1 MYTRSKARELREY
14 GWKVSHAKC
23 DHQHPIGPTPG
34 QHVRLRKGATREL
47 VGEWDALITR
57 VRGLP
62 EDPTLFVVPGR
73 VVPLADRVGVAPLP
87 SGLTLGRHSRYY
99 MQAEPCVESDI
110 WRRFQP
116 VCMGQARWEMAFA
129 RLVPVAEAENYPMAR
144 FIQRI
149 PGMLDLAM
157 NGKPLLLVEP
167 EDAETLLTDCL
178 LLYPVD

>member
-23 DHQHPIGPTPG
+23 DHEHPIGPTPG
-34 QHVRLRKGATREL
+34 QHIRLRKGATREL
-47 VGEWDALITR
+47 VGEWDALMTR

-73 VVPLADRVGVAPLP
+73 VVPLAAQPGVDQLP
-87 SGLTLGRHSRYY
+87 PGLTLGRHSRYY
-99 MQAEPCVESDI
+99 MQVDSCVESDI
-110 WRRFQP
+110 LRRFQL
-116 VCMGQARWEMAFA
+116 VCMGQTRWEMAFA

-157 NGKPLLLVEP
+157 NGKPLLLIEP
-167 EDAETLLTDCL
+167 EDAEALLADDMS
-178 LLYPVD
+178 LYLVD

>member
-1 MYTRSKARELREY
+1 MYTRSKAKELREY
-14 GWKVSHAKC
+14 GWKVSHAQC
-23 DHQHPIGPTPG
+23 DAHPLGPQPG
-34 QHVRLRKGATREL
+34 QYIRLRKGAEREL
-47 VGEWDALITR
+47 VGEWDALMTR

-73 VVPLADRVGVAPLP
+73 VVPLVGQPGVDLLP
-87 SGLTLGRHSRYY
+87 AGLTLGRHSRYY
-99 MQAEPCVESDI
+99 MESDPLVEGDI

-129 RLVPVAEAENYPMAR
+129 RLVPVAEAENYPMVR

-157 NGKPLLLVEP
+157 NGKPLLLIEP
-167 EDAETLLTDCL
+167 ADVETLLIDWVCS
-178 LLYPVD
+178 

>member
-1 MYTRSKARELREY
+1 MYTRSKAREQREY

-34 QHVRLRKGATREL
+34 QHIRLRKGATREL
-47 VGEWDALITR
+47 VGEWDALMTR

-73 VVPLADRVGVAPLP
+73 VVPLVGQVGVDQLP

-99 MQAEPCVESDI
+99 MLTDPCVESDI

-116 VCMGQARWEMAFA
+116 VCMGHARWEMAFA

-167 EDAETLLTDCL
+167 EDAETLLAS
-178 LLYPVD
+178 LYLID